1 MLDNLAPYFSDLK
14 KDFDKHVKLDLSI
27 LFLILVFCV
36 LYVALTYQLPEGLR
50 VILLSFDYVILGLF
64 VIEFFLRMYF
74 AKSKVEFFSDKYT
87 YFDAIAIF
95 PFFFGFN
102 TQYFRIIRIFRFLRF
117 THNYLNYSR
126 KSFHL
131 SIENIFLS
139 RIVFS
144 LICILFVSSGLILTV
159 EEELN
164 PNINKF
170 DDALYFTL
178 VSVTT
183 VGYGDI
189 IPVTQLGK
197 IVSMLAIICGV
208 VLIPYNIGTL
218 FNHITHN
225 QHYREEECEVCG
237 LYLHEQDAK
246 FCKKCGNR
254 LSIKLKKYKRL
265 GM

>member
-27 LFLILVFCV
+27 LFLILVSCV
-36 LYVALTYQLPEGLR
+36 LYITLTYELPESLR
-50 VILLSFDYVILGLF
+50 TILLSIDYIVLALF
-64 VIEFFLRMYF
+64 GIEFFLRMYF
-74 AKSKVEFFSDKYT
+74 AKSKVEFFLNKYT

-117 THNYLNYSR
+117 THNYLNYSI

-131 SIENIFLS
+131 STENIFLS

-144 LICILFVSSGLILTV
+144 LICILFVSSGLILTI
-159 EEELN
+159 EEDLN

-189 IPVTQLGK
+189 IPVTQIGK
-197 IVSMLAIICGV
+197 IVTMFVIICGV
-208 VLIPYNIGTL
+208 ILIPYNIGTL
-218 FNHITHN
+218 LNHITHN

-246 FCKKCGNR
+246 FCKRCGTS
-254 LSIKLKKYKRL
+254 LSTKAKKYKRK
-265 GM
+265 GF